1 MHTTF
6 ACIPSPL
13 CLRCEDGTILSNDET
28 VCVDLDECLNDPCQN
43 GGTCHNQDPSYICD
57 CPRGYY
63 GKNCELLQE
72 GRTVRLSLG
81 ALAAILVC
89 LLIILG
95 KMHLSEDRLLLLKNA
110 SLKTLFNSSIREK
123 VSPKRCGV
131 CA

>member
-1 MHTTF
+1 MAF
-6 ACIPSPL
+6 MFC
-13 CLRCEDGTILSNDET
+13 RCEDGTILSQDQKK
-28 VCVDLDECLNDPCQN
+28 CVDQDECLNDPCRN
-43 GGTCHNQDPSYICD
+43 GGTCHNQEPSYICE

-95 KMHLSEDRLLLLKNA
+95 K
-110 SLKTLFNSSIREK
+110 
-123 VSPKRCGV
+123 
-131 CA
+131 

>member
-1 MHTTF
+1 MF
-6 ACIPSPL
+6 SPHL
-13 CLRCEDGTILSNDET
+13 YSLKTLTNNKLISCEEGTMLSSNQEECEDLN
-28 VCVDLDECLNDPCQN
+28 ECLNDPCQN
-43 GGTCHNQDPSYICD
+43 GGTCHNEDRTYACH

-95 KMHLSEDRLLLLKNA
+95 K
-110 SLKTLFNSSIREK
+110 
-123 VSPKRCGV
+123 G
-131 CA
+131 

>member
-1 MHTTF
+1 M
-6 ACIPSPL
+6 A
-13 CLRCEDGTILSNDET
+13 
-28 VCVDLDECLNDPCQN
+28 CVDLDECLNDPCQN
-43 GGTCHNQDPSYICD
+43 GGTCHNQVPSYICD

-95 KMHLSEDRLLLLKNA
+95 KFYLRTVVVFVKGMFEGVPILVGHHSKKIRLHAQISTGKLISE
-110 SLKTLFNSSIREK
+110 SS
-123 VSPKRCGV
+123 VYD
-131 CA
+131 

>member
-1 MHTTF
+1 MDLSTLLTNLYFYHCVVHELVSLHLHASF
-6 ACIPSPL
+6 SCLYLQCLQL
-13 CLRCEDGTILSNDET
+13 CLAFSCEDGTVLSSDKQE
-28 VCVDLDECLNDPCQN
+28 CVDQNECLNDPCQN
-43 GGTCHNQDPSYICD
+43 GGTCHNQEPSYICD

-95 KMHLSEDRLLLLKNA
+95 
-110 SLKTLFNSSIREK
+110 EK
-123 VSPKRCGV
+123 L
-131 CA
+131 

>member
-1 MHTTF
+1 MNWFLYT
-6 ACIPSPL
+6 ACILFLLVFSSSSCPFLYPL
-13 CLRCEDGTILSNDET
+13 FAHSCEDGTVLSSDQQE
-28 VCVDLDECLNDPCQN
+28 CVDQDECLNDPCQN
-43 GGTCHNQDPSYICD
+43 GGTCHNQEPSYICD

-95 KMHLSEDRLLLLKNA
+95 
-110 SLKTLFNSSIREK
+110 EK
-123 VSPKRCGV
+123 L
-131 CA
+131 

>member
-1 MHTTF
+1 MNG
-6 ACIPSPL
+6 SL
-13 CLRCEDGTILSNDET
+13 CCRCEDGTILSSDEIA
-28 VCVDLDECLNDPCQN
+28 CVDLDECLNDPCQN

-95 KMHLSEDRLLLLKNA
+95 KIYLNGCSFLKGMF
-110 SLKTLFNSSIREK
+110 K
-123 VSPKRCGV
+123 GV
-131 CA
+131 TALACIQLYQVAKEIKLHV